1 MSSDGQMR
9 EGLSRFLH
17 GLAAGWMDGCV
28 GGRVE
33 DCKLM
38 CGSLCSPQSPE
49 VEKNF
54 VNGRENKIK
63 GRQMLH
69 SFLLPSA
76 LYYLEERENRK

>member
-1 MSSDGQMR
+1 MSGDGQMR

-38 CGSLCSPQSPE
+38 CGSLCSPQSP
-49 VEKNF
+49 VVKKNF

-63 GRQMLH
+63 GR
-69 SFLLPSA
+69 
-76 LYYLEERENRK
+76 